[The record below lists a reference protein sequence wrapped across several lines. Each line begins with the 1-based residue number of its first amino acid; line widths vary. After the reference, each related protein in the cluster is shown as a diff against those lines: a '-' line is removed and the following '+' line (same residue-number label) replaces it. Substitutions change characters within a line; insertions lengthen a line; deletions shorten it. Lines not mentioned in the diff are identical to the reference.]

1 MTGKGGMK
9 MEAERYLTVKALTK
23 YIKRKFD
30 ADPHLTNVYVR
41 GEISNF
47 KRHSSGHMY
56 FTLKDEKAR
65 ILAVMFSSA
74 NRSLKF
80 QPENGMQVLVAG
92 EITVYEAGG
101 QYQIYVKS
109 MQPDGIGSL
118 YLAFEQL
125 KTKLA
130 KEGLFDENRKRP
142 LPVYPKTVGVVTSPT
157 GAAVRDI
164 ITTIKRRY
172 PIAEILIYPA
182 LVQGDNAAPS
192 VAAAIQRAN
201 GDERADVLIV
211 GRGGGSIEELWAFNE
226 EIVARAINLS
236 AIPVISAVG
245 HETDVTIADFAADKR
260 APTPTAGAEMAVP
273 HLEEVLE
280 RVAVRKTRLIRSISE
295 KVRRERKRLESAR
308 NAYILRNPQTLY
320 RQQQERLDRLT
331 EMLAKGQS
339 IYIKNTTAKI
349 SDLTERLR
357 RNHPQRKITE
367 AKQQI
372 SRLDASLS
380 REIGMLLRS
389 KKEGLGRNISMLDA
403 LSPLKIMER
412 GYSLAYDE
420 GDNLIKSSTGVQAG
434 DRVKVE
440 LMDGHLMCQVQS
452 IEVKKNGK

>member
-1 MTGKGGMK
+1 
-9 MEAERYLTVKALTK
+9 MEVERYLTVKALTK

-30 ADPHLTNVYVR
+30 ADPHLTNVYVK

-47 KRHSSGHMY
+47 KSHSSGHMY
-56 FTLKDEKAR
+56 FTLKDDKAR

-80 QPENGMQVLVAG
+80 QPENGMQVLVTG
-92 EITVYEAGG
+92 DITVYEGGG

-142 LPVYPKTVGVVTSPT
+142 LPVYPKTIGIVTSPT

-172 PIAEILIYPA
+172 PVAEMLIYPA
-182 LVQGDNAAPS
+182 LVQGANAAPS
-192 VAAAIQRAN
+192 IVAALERAN
-201 GDERADVLIV
+201 KDERADVLIV

-226 EIVARAINLS
+226 EAVARAINFS
-236 AIPVISAVG
+236 VIPVISAVG
-245 HETDVTIADFAADKR
+245 HETDITIADFAADKR

-280 RVAVRKTRLIRSISE
+280 KVFVRKTRLIRAISE
-295 KVRRERKRLESAR
+295 KIRRERKRYESAR
-308 NAYILRNPQTLY
+308 NAYILRNPHALY

-331 EMLAKGQS
+331 EMLERGQFL
-339 IYIKNTTAKI
+339 YIKNTAAKI
-349 SDLTERLR
+349 NDLTERLR
-357 RNHPQRKITE
+357 RSHPERKMKE

-372 SRLDASLS
+372 SRLDASLN
-380 REIGMLLRS
+380 REIGLLLRN
-389 KKEGLGRNISMLDA
+389 KKEDLRQHLSMLDA

-412 GYSLAYDE
+412 GYSLAYDKE
-420 GDNLIKSSTGVQAG
+420 EKLVKSSKEVQVG
-434 DRVKVE
+434 EQVKVQ
-440 LMDGHLMCQVQS
+440 LADGHLMCQVES
-452 IEVKKNGK
+452 IEVKKNGE

>member
-1 MTGKGGMK
+1 MK
-9 MEAERYLTVKALTK
+9 
-23 YIKRKFD
+23 D
-30 ADPHLTNVYVR
+30 D
-41 GEISNF
+41 
-47 KRHSSGHMY
+47 
-56 FTLKDEKAR
+56 KAR

-80 QPENGMQVLVAG
+80 QPENGMQVLVTG
-92 EITVYEAGG
+92 DITVYEAGG
-101 QYQIYVKS
+101 QYQIYVTS

-142 LPVYPKTVGVVTSPT
+142 LPAYPKTIGIVTSPT

-172 PIAEILIYPA
+172 PVAEMLIYPA
-182 LVQGDNAAPS
+182 LVQGANAAPS
-192 VAAAIQRAN
+192 IVAAIQRAN
-201 GDERADVLIV
+201 DDERADVLIV

-226 EIVARAINLS
+226 EDVARAINFS

-280 RVAVRKTRLIRSISE
+280 KVFVRKTRLIRAISE
-295 KVRRERKRLESAR
+295 KVRRERKRFESAR
-308 NAYILRNPQTLY
+308 SAYIIRNPQALY

-331 EMLAKGQS
+331 DRLERGQS
-339 IYIKNTTAKI
+339 VYIKNTAAQV
-349 SDLTERLR
+349 SNLTERLQR
-357 RNHPQRKITE
+357 SHPKRKIDE
-367 AKQQI
+367 AKQQVQ
-372 SRLDASLS
+372 RLDASLS
-380 REIGMLLRS
+380 REIGTLLRS
-389 KKEGLGRNISMLDA
+389 KKEELRQHLSMLDA

-420 GDNLIKSSTGVQAG
+420 ENKLVKSSGEVKIGEQ
-434 DRVKVE
+434 VKVQ
-440 LMDGHLMCQVQS
+440 LVDGSLICQVES
-452 IEVKKNGK
+452 IEVKENGK

>member
-1 MTGKGGMK
+1 MGV
-9 MEAERYLTVKALTK
+9 ERYLTVKALTK

-30 ADPHLTNVYVR
+30 ADPHLTNVYVK

-47 KRHSSGHMY
+47 KSHSSGHMY
-56 FTLKDEKAR
+56 FTLKDDKAR

-80 QPENGMQVLVAG
+80 QPENGMQVLVTG
-92 EITVYEAGG
+92 DITVYEAGG
-101 QYQIYVKS
+101 QYQIYVTS

-142 LPVYPKTVGVVTSPT
+142 LPAYPKTIGIVTSPT

-172 PIAEILIYPA
+172 PVAEMLIYPA
-182 LVQGDNAAPS
+182 LVQGANAAPS
-192 VAAAIQRAN
+192 IVAAIQRAN
-201 GDERADVLIV
+201 DDERADVLIV

-226 EIVARAINLS
+226 EDVARAINFS

-280 RVAVRKTRLIRSISE
+280 KVFVRKTRLIRAISE
-295 KVRRERKRLESAR
+295 KVRRERKRFESAR
-308 NAYILRNPQTLY
+308 SAYIIRNPQALY

-331 EMLAKGQS
+331 DRLERGQS
-339 IYIKNTTAKI
+339 VYIKNTAAQV
-349 SDLTERLR
+349 SNLTERLQR
-357 RNHPQRKITE
+357 SHPKRKIDE
-367 AKQQI
+367 AKQQVQ
-372 SRLDASLS
+372 RLDASLS
-380 REIGMLLRS
+380 REIGTLLRS
-389 KKEGLGRNISMLDA
+389 KKEELRQHLSMLDA

-420 GDNLIKSSTGVQAG
+420 ENKLVKSSGEVKIGEQ
-434 DRVKVE
+434 VKVQ
-440 LMDGHLMCQVQS
+440 LVDGSLICQVES
-452 IEVKKNGK
+452 IEVKENGK